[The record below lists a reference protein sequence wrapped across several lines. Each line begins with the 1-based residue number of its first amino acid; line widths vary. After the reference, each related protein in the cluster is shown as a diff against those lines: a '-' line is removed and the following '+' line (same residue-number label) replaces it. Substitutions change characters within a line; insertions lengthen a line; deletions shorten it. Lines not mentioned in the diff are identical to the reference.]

1 MLDEEQLAI
10 LRDIGSSI
18 AFDDDKRGK
27 VTDLVLEGYVKKDG
41 DLYELTPKGMRV
53 VEETGAI
60 RDSSSISKQTD
71 NPVAKPPRVKLNP
84 ISVSSHRTNWK
95 DTVVQLTRSSPFVM
109 LGAAFV
115 AGAIFARRRD
125 G

>member
-60 RDSSSISKQTD
+60 RESSSISKQKD

-84 ISVSSHRTNWK
+84 SSVSSHRTNWK

-115 AGAIFARRRD
+115 AGAIFARRR
-125 G
+125 GG